1 MGWQGDDDLVTR
13 TIANW
18 HGGRLPVGAGQGA
31 TMDAASEPGP
41 TSAARAPMTDA
52 EWDAS
57 IWRSL
62 AGLRDW
68 PPLEIDYH
76 TVSAALDERIALRA
90 AVARLEGERDAARDA
105 FDRNERAR
113 DVLRDGV
120 NHLARDLVAAT
131 AERDEARAERD
142 AARAALAALIS
153 DAEIAWHDYHNLARH
168 TGRREGCDLEICR
181 GLRRAVA
188 RARAATGRGE

>member
-90 AVARLEGERDAARDA
+90 AVARLEAAEACRK
-105 FDRNERAR
+105 EQI
-113 DVLRDGV
+113 
-120 NHLARDLVAAT
+120 AALI
-131 AERDEARAERD
+131 AERD
-142 AARAALAALIS
+142 AARAALDGL
-153 DAEIAWHDYHNLARH
+153 LA
-168 TGRREGCDLEICR
+168 DLEHFAQTSHQAHHGAYAATWQECPR
-181 GLRRAVA
+181 GSCPGLRRAVA
-188 RARAATGRGE
+188 RARAASDGGER

>member
-90 AVARLEGERDAARDA
+90 AVARLEGER
-105 FDRNERAR
+105 ER
-113 DVLRDGV
+113 
-120 NHLARDLVAAT
+120 VA
-131 AERDEARAERD
+131 AERD

-188 RARAATGRGE
+188 RARAASDGGER